1 MPVVHELLG
10 AATAAVDAADDVT
23 RSYYRLGGIPASRK
37 PDGSAVTEADLAAE
51 DAIRTTLERMTPG
64 LPVIA
69 EEATTGGRQPRSSAD
84 GWVVDPI
91 DGTENFSRGTPVW
104 ATLVALRVGGVG
116 TLAVVSSPALG
127 RRWTAARG
135 RGAFAGDQPLRVSE
149 RASRSVATLAYGGLH
164 ETPTRS
170 ARDALL
176 VAASEFRC
184 AWGWG
189 NFWAHVLV
197 AEGAADAAV
206 SHGTEIWD
214 VLGPALLVS
223 EAGGR
228 WSDVD
233 GRHLPDSGTLLTT
246 NGHLHDDL
254 VRDLG
259 ARRPAEGATL

>member
-1 MPVVHELLG
+1 MHELLA
-10 AATAAVDAADDVT
+10 AATAAADAADAVT
-23 RSYYRLGGIPASRK
+23 RRYYSPGGTATSRK

-69 EEATTGGRQPRSSAD
+69 EEATTLGGQPQSPAD

-91 DGTENFSRGTPVW
+91 DGTENFSRGVPVW

-116 TLAVVSSPALG
+116 SLAVVSSPALE

-135 RGAFAGDQPLRVSE
+135 RGAFAGDRPLQVSE
-149 RASRSVATLAYGGLH
+149 RSSRSVATLAYGGLH
-164 ETPTRS
+164 ETPTTS
-170 ARDALL
+170 ARHALL
-176 VAASEFRC
+176 AAASEFRC

-206 SHGTEIWD
+206 SHGTEVWD
-214 VLGPALLVS
+214 VLAPALLVS

-228 WSDVD
+228 WSDLD
-233 GRHLPDSGTLLTT
+233 GRELPDQGSLLTT

-254 VRDLG
+254 VGDLG
-259 ARRPAEGATL
+259 VRQSVGGATL